1 MRSTWTIR
9 VASLLFAGALIGC
22 SDDSGDQ
29 GGFIPGEN
37 APPVVTLASPATGS
51 HFTEADP
58 VPFQGSAIDQ
68 EDGVLSGANL
78 SWSSNKDGDFAIGTN
93 PTVTTL
99 SVGGHT
105 VILTASDSEG
115 LSANETI
122 SIVIDALP
130 PQPPV
135 VEIAQPESDDVFATG
150 VEVVFIGS
158 AEDPDGPDLE
168 ESAFVWSSDLDGE
181 IGTGRLIGVDTL
193 SAGDHLITLTVR
205 DVDNLLGTATVAITI
220 TP

>member
-1 MRSTWTIR
+1 MRSTWTFR
-9 VASLLFAGALIGC
+9 VASLLFAGVLIGC

-78 SWSSNKDGDFAIGTN
+78 SWSSNKDGDFAVGTN

-99 SVGGHT
+99 SAGGHT

-115 LSANETI
+115 LSATESI

-135 VEIAQPESDDVFATG
+135 VEIAQPESDDVFASG
-150 VEVVFIGS
+150 VEVVFIGA

-205 DVDNLLGTATVAITI
+205 DVDNLLGTATVAISI

>member
-51 HFTEADP
+51 HF
-58 VPFQGSAIDQ
+58 
-68 EDGVLSGANL
+68 
-78 SWSSNKDGDFAIGTN
+78 
-93 PTVTTL
+93 
-99 SVGGHT
+99 
-105 VILTASDSEG
+105 
-115 LSANETI
+115 
-122 SIVIDALP
+122 
-130 PQPPV
+130 
-135 VEIAQPESDDVFATG
+135 PESDDVFASG

-205 DVDNLLGTATVAITI
+205 DVDNLLGTATVAISI